1 MYVQR
6 MARDKAS
13 PKKNYG
19 LRLDQGVMKE
29 LAHLAVDE
37 DRWLNELVE
46 EAVKDFLKKYREPS
60 WNFPVV
66 RFLDEK
72 GHDLIPRKDK
82 VYSTKVCGK
91 GGRSSAVV
99 SR

>member
-6 MARDKAS
+6 MAREKAA

-29 LAHLAVDE
+29 LAHLAIDE

-46 EAVKDFLKKYREPS
+46 EAVRDLLKK
-60 WNFPVV
+60 FK
-66 RFLDEK
+66 EK
-72 GHDLIPRKDK
+72 RK
-82 VYSTKVCGK
+82 
-91 GGRSSAVV
+91 
-99 SR
+99 